1 MKQLGRFAGA
11 DVIIEYDDPPRI
23 VLRCNPSHP
32 AADLQAIHALGD
44 ALGGFT
50 RLSHHPPCYEAELR
64 YTDSLDARLVR
75 LADLLVAI
83 RYAHPR
89 MVQLPLSLTDE
100 EAHTLAEALNA

>member
-1 MKQLGRFAGA
+1 MLDHTDGA
-11 DVIIEYDDPPRI
+11 RI
-23 VLRCNPSHP
+23 LLRWQRPH
-32 AADLQAIHALGD
+32 ATLADLTAIRGLAD

-50 RLSHHPPCYEAELR
+50 HLSHHPPYFEAELR

-89 MVQLPLSLTDE
+89 MVQLPLSLTDG
-100 EAHTLAEALNA
+100 EAHTLAEAVHG